1 MHMRVMLFAKA
12 HVALLGLIMW
22 DGRASSYT
30 NWEDVAC
37 HHELPYA
44 CSKTCHVDDA
54 LEWRVSPSDATQA
67 ACTKMVS
74 MHSLSFASACALRIF
89 TGRLMMAFRCEVA
102 P

>member
-1 MHMRVMLFAKA
+1 MLYAKA
-12 HVALLGLIMW
+12 HVALLGLICTL
-22 DGRASSYT
+22 GGCRRASSYT

-54 LEWRVSPSDATQA
+54 LEWRVSPSHATQA
-67 ACTKMVS
+67 ACAKMVS
-74 MHSLSFASACALRIF
+74 MHSLSSASACALRIF
-89 TGRLMMAFRCEVA
+89 TVKLTMAFRCEVA